1 MKVILLVCEA
11 AYNAAKKPRLFSN
24 FSSPEF
30 NLRNVGGTLFK
41 QNITRV
47 GNVRFEAEF

>member
-24 FSSPEF
+24 LRSCEF
-30 NLRNVGGTLFK
+30 NLRNVGGTPFY

-47 GNVRFEAEF
+47 RNVRFEGEF